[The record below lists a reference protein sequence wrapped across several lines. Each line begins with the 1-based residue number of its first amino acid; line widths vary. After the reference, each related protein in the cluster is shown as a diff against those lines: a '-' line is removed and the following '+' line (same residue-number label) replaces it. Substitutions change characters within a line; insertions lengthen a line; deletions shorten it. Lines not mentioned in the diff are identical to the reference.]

1 MMDIGI
7 GDKEAEQEELN
18 GSIDSDDKLESTDT
32 PHPANATID
41 GNTFNNIEGARVEIQ
56 AQGTALEA
64 FQQVTSSI
72 PWIPFQNDNSP
83 ISCDERRLFYDIH
96 GNCKHHVSSSR
107 AV

>member
-1 MMDIGI
+1 MDIGI

-41 GNTFNNIEGARVEIQ
+41 GNAINNIEGARVEIQ

-83 ISCDERRLFYDIH
+83 ISCDERRLFMICMGTASIMSALRY
-96 GNCKHHVSSSR
+96 V
-107 AV
+107 

>member
-1 MMDIGI
+1 MTALILMTSLSQQI
-7 GDKEAEQEELN
+7 A
-18 GSIDSDDKLESTDT
+18 T

-41 GNTFNNIEGARVEIQ
+41 GNAINNIEGARVEIQ

-83 ISCDERRLFYDIH
+83 ISCDERRLFMICM
-96 GNCKHHVSSSR
+96 GTASIMSALRR